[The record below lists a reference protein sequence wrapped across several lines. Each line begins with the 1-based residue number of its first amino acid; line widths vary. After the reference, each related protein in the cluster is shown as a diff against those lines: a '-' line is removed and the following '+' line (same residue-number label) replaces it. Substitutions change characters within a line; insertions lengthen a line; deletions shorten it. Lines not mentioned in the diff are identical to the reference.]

1 MSNSKILETMKKL
14 STEIE
19 RYDYYY
25 YSQNRSLISD
35 LEYDKMVKELEKYER
50 EYPELAS
57 IASPTKTVGSTLKE
71 SKFSKVPHRVPML
84 SLSNTYN
91 MGEVGDF
98 IGRIE
103 KGIDSLEREIFYDLE
118 LKLDGLSI
126 SIIYQ
131 DGKLTKADTRG
142 DGAVGEDVTE
152 NILEIGSIPKFL
164 RKPVTL
170 EVRGE
175 IVLPLSTFEELNR
188 KRIEKGEEIFANPR
202 NAAAGTL
209 RQLDRE
215 IVRERGL
222 DGYFYFLVE
231 AEKHGIKSHR
241 ESIEYIEELGL
252 KTTGVCEKLQ
262 NLDEIE
268 KRIRY
273 WEKKRETLDFET
285 DGLVLKVDEIELWE
299 QVGYT
304 AKSPRWAVAYKFP
317 AKQVTTKLL
326 GVTWQVGR
334 TGKVTPVA
342 ELEEVEVSGSKV
354 KRASLHN
361 YEEIKRKEIMVGDTV
376 FIQKAAE
383 IIPQVVMPL
392 KELRD
397 GSEEKIPMIEE
408 CPECRTPLVKDEEL
422 VDYRCPNE
430 ICPAKIR
437 GAIEYFVSRDGMNI
451 SGFGIRIVEKF
462 IEAGLLRDITDIYLL
477 KNHRETMVN
486 MDKMGERSIDKLLE
500 NIEKSKSQEYSR
512 VLYSLGIPSV
522 GKTTAKILASASGSI
537 ERFSQM
543 SLEELCQIEGIG
555 EKSALEIRGFLQNDK
570 NISIIEKLK
579 EMGLKFQNMEKKSE
593 ESEFSQEFQGKSFLF
608 TGKLNHLKRDEA
620 QKMVESLGG
629 SNSGSVN
636 KKLNYLV
643 VGEDAG
649 SKLEKAKSLG
659 TVTILT
665 EEEFIQKINKK

>member
-25 YSQNRSLISD
+25 YSQSKSLISD
-35 LEYDKMVKELEKYER
+35 LEYDKLVKELEKYEK

-91 MGEVGDF
+91 IGEVGDF
-98 IGRIE
+98 IGRVE
-103 KGIDSLEREIFYDLE
+103 RGIDSMKGEITYDLE

-126 SIIYQ
+126 SLIYQ
-131 DGKLTKADTRG
+131 EGRLTKAVTRG
-142 DGAVGEDVTE
+142 DGNVGEDVTE
-152 NILEIGSIPKFL
+152 NILEIESIPKFL
-164 RKPVTL
+164 KEPATL

-231 AEKHGIKSHR
+231 GEKHGLKSHS
-241 ESIEYIEELGL
+241 ESIRYIEKLGL
-252 KTTGVCEKLQ
+252 KTTGVCEKLG

-285 DGLVLKVDEIELWE
+285 DGLVLKVDELELWE

-326 GVTWQVGR
+326 GITWQVGR

-342 ELEEVEVSGSKV
+342 ELEEVEVSGSRV

-361 YEEIKRKEIMVGDTV
+361 YEEIKRKEILVGDTV

-397 GSEEKIPMIEE
+397 GSEDEIPMI
-408 CPECRTPLVKDEEL
+408 V
-422 VDYRCPNE
+422 
-430 ICPAKIR
+430 
-437 GAIEYFVSRDGMNI
+437 
-451 SGFGIRIVEKF
+451 
-462 IEAGLLRDITDIYLL
+462 
-477 KNHRETMVN
+477 
-486 MDKMGERSIDKLLE
+486 
-500 NIEKSKSQEYSR
+500 
-512 VLYSLGIPSV
+512 
-522 GKTTAKILASASGSI
+522 
-537 ERFSQM
+537 
-543 SLEELCQIEGIG
+543 
-555 EKSALEIRGFLQNDK
+555 
-570 NISIIEKLK
+570 
-579 EMGLKFQNMEKKSE
+579 
-593 ESEFSQEFQGKSFLF
+593 
-608 TGKLNHLKRDEA
+608 
-620 QKMVESLGG
+620 
-629 SNSGSVN
+629 
-636 KKLNYLV
+636 
-643 VGEDAG
+643 
-649 SKLEKAKSLG
+649 
-659 TVTILT
+659 
-665 EEEFIQKINKK
+665 